1 MALPIKEVLGILSD
15 NLEKRKAILPL
26 PMEKATAWARGLDI
40 PYGGETVLY
49 TGHMYQLIP
58 SITTMATSLERF
70 ENSWITRFFAM
81 GRVLN
86 RAINVSRF
94 MAYRHQ
100 REERAYNTI
109 LRNIARLLRA
119 SGVEFGYLYGEELYS
134 GAILYDQGVDDVFT
148 TQARRVNALLQ
159 KKGVR
164 QVIAVDP
171 HTTHMFRSVYRTVI
185 NDYRVEVKSYLELLA
200 ERDPECVRQ
209 LDLDLVIHDSCI
221 YARFEEVV
229 GQPRELLRKAG
240 ARLHEPELS
249 GRLTHCC
256 GGPIESLFPGR
267 AQEIAKKRTEQL
279 AGCGDSV
286 ATMCPICMAN
296 IKRASIPGLKVR
308 DISEYLVAAY
318 CPGASM
324 LQGYTRKHSS
334 RKNQFRERGPV
345 S

>member
-1 MALPIKEVLGILSD
+1 MALPIGEVLGILSD
-15 NLEKRKAILPL
+15 NLEKRKAVLPL

-40 PYGGETVLY
+40 PFGGETVIY

-58 SITTMATSLERF
+58 SISTMATSLERF
-70 ENSWITRFFAM
+70 ENSWVTRFFSI

-94 MAYRHQ
+94 IALTHKP
-100 REERAYNTI
+100 EERTYNTI
-109 LRNIARLLRA
+109 LRNITRLLRA

-134 GAILYDQGVDDVFT
+134 GALLYDQGVDEVFT
-148 TQARRVNALLQ
+148 TQARRVSALLQ
-159 KKGVR
+159 KRGVR
-164 QVIAVDP
+164 QVITVDP
-171 HTTHMFRSVYRTVI
+171 HTTNMLRSVYPAII
-185 NDYRVEVKSYLELLA
+185 NGYRFEVKSYLELLA
-200 ERDPECVRQ
+200 ERDPECVRR
-209 LDLDLVIHDSCI
+209 LDLDLVIHDPCI
-221 YARFEEVV
+221 YARYEEVV

-267 AQEIAKKRTEQL
+267 SQEIAKKRTEQL
-279 AGCGDSV
+279 AGCGESV

-296 IKRASIPGLKVR
+296 IKRASIKGLKVR
-308 DISEYLVAAY
+308 DICEYLVAAY
-318 CPGASM
+318 CPGASKP
-324 LQGYTRKHSS
+324 QGYARNHPP
-334 RKNQFRERGPV
+334 RKNQFRETGPV